1 MPWSPGATG
10 APAPCH
16 RHLTP
21 GAFPSPQPPLPPLLS
36 TKQTYGSKQAAA
48 IWFQRWRL
56 FYLACSELF
65 AYDGGN
71 EWGVAH
77 MLFRKRE

>member
-1 MPWSPGATG
+1 M
-10 APAPCH
+10 
-16 RHLTP
+16 RHALASLPLTHP
-21 GAFPSPQPPLPPLLS
+21 EPLPCLHGL
-36 TKQTYGSKQAAA
+36 QTYGSQAAA
-48 IWFQRWRL
+48 RVWFQRWRL

>member
-1 MPWSPGATG
+1 MC
-10 APAPCH
+10 APLHP
-16 RHLTP
+16 
-21 GAFPSPQPPLPPLLS
+21 
-36 TKQTYGSKQAAA
+36 QTYGSKAAAA